1 MAGELREEGLGG
13 GERGFFSLSLSP
25 FPSPFALACH
35 PESPVPGRCLFR
47 RRVYSRW
54 MASIGAGIPLPQEGE
69 KGGVG
74 DRIPFRT
81 QLLFQNWNGP
91 REPDC

>member
-1 MAGELREEGLGG
+1 
-13 GERGFFSLSLSP
+13 
-25 FPSPFALACH
+25 
-35 PESPVPGRCLFR
+35 
-47 RRVYSRW
+47 